1 MQFLRRIC
9 SGFCKSFNSRSS
21 VLFEFRNRSSFARLF
36 FLSSFFSLFMIS
48 SDSFNVM
55 IYIII
60 FFLYFEFSNLGEEI
74 VKWFASNNIISI
86 KHIRFLLSSFQSF
99 ISITFSEFFINI
111 HIFPTINSNTY
122 FSLMNTPFSI

>member
-1 MQFLRRIC
+1 
-9 SGFCKSFNSRSS
+9 
-21 VLFEFRNRSSFARLF
+21 
-36 FLSSFFSLFMIS
+36 MIS

-86 KHIRFLLSSFQSF
+86 KLLLEIIF
-99 ISITFSEFFINI
+99 IDYFYKQLNVTK
-111 HIFPTINSNTY
+111 SN
-122 FSLMNTPFSI
+122 

>member
-1 MQFLRRIC
+1 
-9 SGFCKSFNSRSS
+9 
-21 VLFEFRNRSSFARLF
+21 
-36 FLSSFFSLFMIS
+36 MIS

-86 KHIRFLLSSFQSF
+86 KLLFEIIF
-99 ISITFSEFFINI
+99 IDYFYKQLNVTK
-111 HIFPTINSNTY
+111 SN
-122 FSLMNTPFSI
+122 

>member
-1 MQFLRRIC
+1 
-9 SGFCKSFNSRSS
+9 
-21 VLFEFRNRSSFARLF
+21 
-36 FLSSFFSLFMIS
+36 MIS

-86 KHIRFLLSSFQSF
+86 KLLLEIIF
-99 ISITFSEFFINI
+99 IDYFYKQFNVTK
-111 HIFPTINSNTY
+111 SN
-122 FSLMNTPFSI
+122 

>member
-1 MQFLRRIC
+1 
-9 SGFCKSFNSRSS
+9 
-21 VLFEFRNRSSFARLF
+21 
-36 FLSSFFSLFMIS
+36 MIS

-86 KHIRFLLSSFQSF
+86 KLLFEIIF
-99 ISITFSEFFINI
+99 ID
-111 HIFPTINSNTY
+111 Y
-122 FSLMNTPFSI
+122 FYK